1 MGEVPE
7 RSSAR
12 QPTTWRYVGVA
23 AAAALAAS
31 SWGSGSGPVLHTR
44 ILWPGLSPSAE
55 TGGSPLAATISIAAM
70 AVLLLAWWQLRTA
83 RLTERWW
90 WVTAALWFAPLLA
103 SVPLYSRDLYS
114 YAAQGALWAEGL
126 SPYEHGVR
134 DLASDW
140 RESTAPTWLDTPAPY
155 GPVWLLIAR
164 GAASL
169 AGDRLWLALLL
180 LRLVAVVGVVVM
192 AWAVSDVAHRVGSS
206 RRSAAWLAVAAPLV
220 GAHYVSGA
228 HNDAVMVAAVVAGFA
243 LALRRLLVPAV
254 VVVALGAMVKVTAV
268 VALPFIALIWAR
280 HLTAVRLSSDDASDL
295 AEAWRVPL
303 RPREVLSGLALT
315 GVTAAIPMA
324 LVSRASGLGFAW
336 LNPGATPGRNEQ
348 WTSLP
353 TGLGMAIGAVGH
365 VLGRPEWRDSAIS
378 VARVIG
384 LVLLAV
390 ILVLVWLAVAKPAGD
405 GAPLEAAGA
414 EVVAAERARVVRAAG
429 WALLAVIVLAPVFL
443 GWYFLWALPLFA
455 ATLGTGSLAH
465 GLERWLPVAVTVLC
479 FAQLPDG
486 YSLGLTTTA
495 IGVPIAVAT
504 AVVLA
509 LRGLRWSRRVE
520 WSGILD
526 LSRPLTAGPMRNDGR
541 VRQRPSPSDP
551 GSGFPGAGAGWAT
564 TATDVPRRRTRRGWL
579 LVALPVLALL
589 AFAVWAVTARI
600 AEDDVTAHGDMMS
613 RIDDVER
620 QFPPLG
626 SSSRPP
632 CGITDEGWAEL
643 TWGAL
648 TGPSVDDIET
658 WLRAFGWQRGVPEG
672 ATAVLY
678 TFEDGRELTARV
690 SPPNGDIG
698 VRLTATSAA
707 NSLACLLH

>member
-1 MGEVPE
+1 MGEAPE
-7 RSSAR
+7 RSSIR
-12 QPTTWRYVGVA
+12 EPTAWRLVGVGA
-23 AAAALAAS
+23 AVALAAS
-31 SWGSGSGPVLHTR
+31 SWGSGSRPELHTR

-55 TGGSPLAATISIAAM
+55 TGGSPLAATISILAM
-70 AVLLLAWWQLRTA
+70 AVLLLAWWRLRTA

-114 YAAQGALWAEGL
+114 YAAQGALWGEGL

-164 GAASL
+164 GAAAL
-169 AGDRLWLALLL
+169 GGDRLWLALLL
-180 LRLVAVVGVVVM
+180 LRLVAVLGVVVM
-192 AWAVSDVAHRVGSS
+192 AWAVSGVARRVGSS
-206 RRSAAWLAVAAPLV
+206 QRAAAWLAVAAPLV

-243 LALRRLLVPAV
+243 LALRGLLVRAV
-254 VVVALGAMVKVTAV
+254 LLVALGAMVKVTAV
-268 VALPFIALIWAR
+268 IALPFIALIWAR
-280 HLTAVRLSSDDASDL
+280 RLTATRLGADDAGDPPES
-295 AEAWRVPL
+295 WKVPL
-303 RPREVLSGLALT
+303 RPQEVLSGLALT

-336 LNPGATPGRNEQ
+336 LNPGDTAGRNEQ

-353 TGLGMAIGAVGH
+353 TGLGMAVGAVGH
-365 VLGRPEWRDSAIS
+365 VLGRPEWRDPAIS
-378 VARVIG
+378 VARVVG
-384 LVLLAV
+384 LVVLAV
-390 ILVLVWLAVAKPAGD
+390 ILVLVWLRVTKPSGAVERMEAGGVD
-405 GAPLEAAGA
+405 
-414 EVVAAERARVVRAAG
+414 VVEAERARVVRAAG
-429 WALLAVIVLAPVFL
+429 WAFLAVIVLAPVFL
-443 GWYFLWALPLFA
+443 GWYFLWALPLLA
-455 ATLGTGSLAH
+455 ATLGTGSLAD
-465 GLERWLPVAVTVLC
+465 GLERWLAVAVTVLC

-495 IGVPIAVAT
+495 IGIPVAAVA

-509 LRGLRWSRRVE
+509 WRGLRWSRRVE

-526 LSRPLTAGPMRNDGR
+526 LSQPLTPGPVRNAGR
-541 VRQRPSPSDP
+541 VPPRPSS
-551 GSGFPGAGAGWAT
+551 WAT
-564 TATDVPRRRTRRGWL
+564 TTTDVPKRRAGRGWL
-579 LVALPVLALL
+579 LLALPVLALV

-600 AEDDVTAHGDMMS
+600 AEDDVAAHEAMMS

-626 SSSRPP
+626 SSSRSP

-643 TWGAL
+643 TWGPL

-658 WLRAFGWQRGVPEG
+658 WLRAFGWQRGAPEG
-672 ATAVLY
+672 GTAVLY
-678 TFEDGRELTARV
+678 AFEDGRELTARV
-690 SPPNGDIG
+690 SPPSGDIG

>member
-1 MGEVPE
+1 MGEAPE
-7 RSSAR
+7 RSSIR
-12 QPTTWRYVGVA
+12 EPTAWRLVGVVA
-23 AAAALAAS
+23 AVALAAS
-31 SWGSGSGPVLHTR
+31 SSGSGSRPELHTR
-44 ILWPGLSPSAE
+44 ILWPGLSLSAE
-55 TGGSPLAATISIAAM
+55 TGGSPLAATISILAM
-70 AVLLLAWWQLRTA
+70 AVLLLAWWRLRTA

-114 YAAQGALWAEGL
+114 YAAQGALWGEGL

-155 GPVWLLIAR
+155 GPVWLLMAR
-164 GAASL
+164 GAATV

-180 LRLVAVVGVVVM
+180 LRIAAVLGVVVM
-192 AWAVSDVAHRVGSS
+192 AWAVSDVARRVGTSQ
-206 RRSAAWLAVAAPLV
+206 RTAAWLAVAAPLV

-243 LALRRLLVPAV
+243 LALRGLLVRAV
-254 VVVALGAMVKVTAV
+254 LVVALGAMVKVTAV
-268 VALPFIALIWAR
+268 IALPFIALIWAR
-280 HLTAVRLSSDDASDL
+280 RLTAGRLGVDDASDL
-295 AEAWRVPL
+295 TEPWRVPL

-315 GVTAAIPMA
+315 GVTAALLMA

-336 LNPGATPGRNEQ
+336 LNPAGTAGRNEQ

-353 TGLGMAIGAVGH
+353 TGVGMAVGAVGH
-365 VLGRPEWRDSAIS
+365 VLGRPEWRDSGIS
-378 VARVIG
+378 VARVVG
-384 LVLLAV
+384 LLVLAV
-390 ILVLVWLAVAKPAGD
+390 ILVLVWLGAAKPS
-405 GAPLEAAGA
+405 GAVERMEANGVD
-414 EVVAAERARVVRAAG
+414 VVEAERARVVRGAG

-443 GWYFLWALPLFA
+443 GWYFLWALPLLA
-455 ATLGTGSLAH
+455 ATLGTGSLSQ
-465 GLERWLPVAVTVLC
+465 GLERWLPVAVTILC

-495 IGVPIAVAT
+495 IGVPIAVVA

-509 LRGLRWSRRVE
+509 MRGGRWARRVE

-526 LSRPLTAGPMRNDGR
+526 LNRPLTPGPVRNDGR
-541 VRQRPSPSDP
+541 VRPRPSPSEP
-551 GSGFPGAGAGWAT
+551 GSGFPGAGSGWAT
-564 TATDVPRRRTRRGWL
+564 TATDVPRRRARRGWL
-579 LVALPVLALL
+579 LLTLPVLALV

-600 AEDDVTAHGDMMS
+600 AEDDVAAHEAMMS
-613 RIDDVER
+613 RIDDVEQ

-643 TWGAL
+643 TWGPL

-658 WLRAFGWQRGVPEG
+658 WLRAFGWQRGAPEG
-672 ATAVLY
+672 GTAVLSA
-678 TFEDGRELTARV
+678 FEDGRELTARI
-690 SPPNGDIG
+690 SPPSGDIG